1 MPISLLSTEGNV
13 GPSDEALPVWHSC
26 WCTHYWLGA
35 DTTHAEAR
43 ARCGKVSDA
52 REYIYIYIFWCI
64 LTSLPLFDSALS
76 RGIAA
81 ENGIILFVDT
91 RLEVNPFIHS
101 FLLSFFFFT
110 PSPLS
115 PWSCHSWYLLFSI
128 LQFERALRKAALAC
142 DEYFISRRFLRGTF
156 TNSWQASVFWLCCL
170 LI

>member
-1 MPISLLSTEGNV
+1 MDVLQYFN
-13 GPSDEALPVWHSC
+13 C
-26 WCTHYWLGA
+26 CTHLCLSLSSPQKGMWDPRMKPYLFGTAA
-35 DTTHAEAR
+35 DVHIIDLEQTLPMLRRALDVARYRTHEN
-43 ARCGKVSDA
+43 
-52 REYIYIYIFWCI
+52 IYIYIFWCI

-115 PWSCHSWYLLFSI
+115 P
-128 LQFERALRKAALAC
+128 
-142 DEYFISRRFLRGTF
+142 
-156 TNSWQASVFWLCCL
+156 
-170 LI
+170 